1 LKTGVTGQFEK
12 RIATMTMTSS
22 FNGKRERRIL
32 SRVATRFAFFGISA
46 ILLLSLLAIQGNQSV
61 WAGTFPGP
69 NGQIAFVKGVN
80 GESETNEIFVMNANG
95 SDQTQLINNDVSDE
109 EPSWSP
115 DGEKIAFVSLRDT
128 NPERERNAIYVMNSD
143 DGSDVTMLT
152 DNDAWYLEPDWGTN
166 TSSPDGSDVDNNN
179 KHDDEE
185 DDDDDKN
192 GKK

>member
-1 LKTGVTGQFEK
+1 
-12 RIATMTMTSS
+12 
-22 FNGKRERRIL
+22 
-32 SRVATRFAFFGISA
+32 
-46 ILLLSLLAIQGNQSV
+46 
-61 WAGTFPGP
+61 
-69 NGQIAFVKGVN
+69 
-80 GESETNEIFVMNANG
+80 MNAND

-179 KHDDEE
+179 KHDDDD

>member
-115 DGEKIAFVSLRDT
+115 DGEKIAFSGFGDDDSDSRGVFVM
-128 NPERERNAIYVMNSD
+128 NADGSDVTRLTDGSQPSWSPDGEKISFSNDDEIYVMNS
-143 DGSDVTMLT
+143 
-152 DNDAWYLEPDWGTN
+152 
-166 TSSPDGSDVDNNN
+166 
-179 KHDDEE
+179 
-185 DDDDDKN
+185 
-192 GKK
+192 

>member
-1 LKTGVTGQFEK
+1 
-12 RIATMTMTSS
+12 MTMTSS

-80 GESETNEIFVMNANG
+80 GESETNEIFVMNADG
-95 SDQTQLINNDVSDE
+95 SDQTQLINNDVSDD

-115 DGEKIAFVSLRDT
+115 DGEKIAFT
-128 NPERERNAIYVMNSD
+128 NDDEIYVMNSD
-143 DGSDVTMLT
+143 DGSDVTRLT
-152 DNDAWYLEPDWGTN
+152 DNDAFDADPSW
-166 TSSPDGSDVDNNN
+166 SPDGE
-179 KHDDEE
+179 KIA
-185 DDDDDKN
+185 
-192 GKK
+192 